1 MKYLE
6 FAENVRA
13 LGEYKVDFGKDK
25 VTVSKEVEV
34 GVVSTGELKAGKV
47 NKVNKV
53 KKMEIPKK
61 KATKIAEVSMKD
73 QYKYSC
79 DAGKYPEVH
88 ELCYKLAITDI
99 LKRGFVSVAE

>member
-13 LGEYKVDFGKDK
+13 LGKYKVEFGKDK
-25 VTVSKEVEV
+25 VVISEEVKVEAEVFDTVN
-34 GVVSTGELKAGKV
+34 LKT
-47 NKVNKV
+47 
-53 KKMEIPKK
+53 KKTKKIETPKK
-61 KATKIAEVSMKD
+61 RVKTVAEVSMKD

-79 DAGKYPEVH
+79 DASKYPEIH

-99 LKRGFVSVAE
+99 TKRGSVSVAE